1 MEVADIEVGFEYG
14 AGDGATEREI
24 IRNVE
29 MIMATPV
36 GSSPLYRDFG
46 VDNSMLDKPL
56 DVARSLYAVAVMEA
70 VDRWEPRA
78 RAEQVTLTPEASG
91 KLRAKAVIVLAYS
104 HARGGRFALAPAGP
118 CAAPCGPFA
127 SGGIKRPPHRP
138 MAVFFPMEKSQR
150 AARAADRGQGQKEGA
165 ASDPVWSRSRSP
177 APPLQ

>member
-70 VDRWEPRA
+70 VDKWEPRA
-78 RAEQVTLTPEASG
+78 RRRQVTLTPEAPG
-91 KLRAKAVIVLAYS
+91 N
-104 HARGGRFALAPAGP
+104 F
-118 CAAPCGPFA
+118 
-127 SGGIKRPPHRP
+127 
-138 MAVFFPMEKSQR
+138 EQR
-150 AARAADRGQGQKEGA
+150 R
-165 ASDPVWSRSRSP
+165 
-177 APPLQ
+177 

>member
-70 VDRWEPRA
+70 VTSGSREP
-78 RAEQVTLTPEASG
+78 
-91 KLRAKAVIVLAYS
+91 
-104 HARGGRFALAPAGP
+104 GR
-118 CAAPCGPFA
+118 
-127 SGGIKRPPHRP
+127 SK
-138 MAVFFPMEKSQR
+138 
-150 AARAADRGQGQKEGA
+150 
-165 ASDPVWSRSRSP
+165 
-177 APPLQ
+177 

>member
-1 MEVADIEVGFEYG
+1 VEVADIEVGFEYG

-91 KLRAKAVIVLAYS
+91 KLRAKAVIVLA
-104 HARGGRFALAPAGP
+104 
-118 CAAPCGPFA
+118 
-127 SGGIKRPPHRP
+127 
-138 MAVFFPMEKSQR
+138 
-150 AARAADRGQGQKEGA
+150 
-165 ASDPVWSRSRSP
+165 
-177 APPLQ
+177 

>member
-56 DVARSLYAVAVMEA
+56 DVAAAYTRSPSW
-70 VDRWEPRA
+70 RPWTSGSR
-78 RAEQVTLTPEASG
+78 EQ
-91 KLRAKAVIVLAYS
+91 
-104 HARGGRFALAPAGP
+104 GG
-118 CAAPCGPFA
+118 
-127 SGGIKRPPHRP
+127 
-138 MAVFFPMEKSQR
+138 
-150 AARAADRGQGQKEGA
+150 
-165 ASDPVWSRSRSP
+165 ASDPDPGGIRETSSKGGDRACLTKP
-177 APPLQ
+177 

>member
-36 GSSPLYRDFG
+36 GSSPLY
-46 VDNSMLDKPL
+46 SMLEKPL

-70 VDRWEPRA
+70 VDKWEPRA

-91 KLRAKAVIVLAYS
+91 KLRAKAVIVLA
-104 HARGGRFALAPAGP
+104 
-118 CAAPCGPFA
+118 
-127 SGGIKRPPHRP
+127 
-138 MAVFFPMEKSQR
+138 
-150 AARAADRGQGQKEGA
+150 
-165 ASDPVWSRSRSP
+165 
-177 APPLQ
+177 

>member
-14 AGDGATEREI
+14 AGDGATQRENKPI
-24 IRNVE
+24 DD
-29 MIMATPV
+29 MLMATPV

-91 KLRAKAVIVLAYS
+91 KLRAKAVIVLA
-104 HARGGRFALAPAGP
+104 
-118 CAAPCGPFA
+118 
-127 SGGIKRPPHRP
+127 
-138 MAVFFPMEKSQR
+138 
-150 AARAADRGQGQKEGA
+150 
-165 ASDPVWSRSRSP
+165 
-177 APPLQ
+177 

>member
-56 DVARSLYAVAVMEA
+56 DVARSLYAVMEA
-70 VDRWEPRA
+70 VDKWEPRA

-91 KLRAKAVIVLAYS
+91 KLRAKAVIVLA
-104 HARGGRFALAPAGP
+104 
-118 CAAPCGPFA
+118 
-127 SGGIKRPPHRP
+127 
-138 MAVFFPMEKSQR
+138 
-150 AARAADRGQGQKEGA
+150 
-165 ASDPVWSRSRSP
+165 
-177 APPLQ
+177 

>member
-14 AGDGATEREI
+14 GRRTGHGAEI

-70 VDRWEPRA
+70 VDKWEPRA

-91 KLRAKAVIVLAYS
+91 KLRAKAVIVLA
-104 HARGGRFALAPAGP
+104 
-118 CAAPCGPFA
+118 
-127 SGGIKRPPHRP
+127 
-138 MAVFFPMEKSQR
+138 
-150 AARAADRGQGQKEGA
+150 
-165 ASDPVWSRSRSP
+165 
-177 APPLQ
+177 

>member
-1 MEVADIEVGFEYG
+1 MEVADIEVCFEYG

-70 VDRWEPRA
+70 VDKWEPRA

-91 KLRAKAVIVLAYS
+91 KLRAKAVIVLA
-104 HARGGRFALAPAGP
+104 
-118 CAAPCGPFA
+118 
-127 SGGIKRPPHRP
+127 
-138 MAVFFPMEKSQR
+138 
-150 AARAADRGQGQKEGA
+150 
-165 ASDPVWSRSRSP
+165 
-177 APPLQ
+177 